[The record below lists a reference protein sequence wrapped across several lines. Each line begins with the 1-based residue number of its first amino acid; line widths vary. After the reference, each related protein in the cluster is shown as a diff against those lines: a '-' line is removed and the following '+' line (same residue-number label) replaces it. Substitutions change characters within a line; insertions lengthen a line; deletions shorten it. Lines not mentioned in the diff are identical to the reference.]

1 MTDDLDP
8 YLADLFA
15 PEPRFSRPE
24 AVGNDLGMNEIPIT
38 QEQLAEEAGRWFA
51 GASLEDIPAK
61 LWLDCHVATG
71 QLYLR
76 GTFDKGVKP
85 LTIAR
90 MAGLAVALDEIHGTD
105 LIPVAYHHDH
115 TWEEIEGWNQALNRV
130 E

>member
-1 MTDDLDP
+1 MDDLDP

-24 AVGNDLGMNEIPIT
+24 SVGDDLAMREIPIT

-51 GASLEDIPAK
+51 GASLDDIPAK

-76 GTFDKGVKP
+76 GTFEKGVKP
-85 LTIAR
+85 ITVARLT
-90 MAGLAVALDEIHGTD
+90 GLAVALDEIHGTE
-105 LIPVAYHHDH
+105 LIAVAYCHDH
-115 TWEEIEGWNQALNRV
+115 TWEEIEALNRILNRV
-130 E
+130 Q